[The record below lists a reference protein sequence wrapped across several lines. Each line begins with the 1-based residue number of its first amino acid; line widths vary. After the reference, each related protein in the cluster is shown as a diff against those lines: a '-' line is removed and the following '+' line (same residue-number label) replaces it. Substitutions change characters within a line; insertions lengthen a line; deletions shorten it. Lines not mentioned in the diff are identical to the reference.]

1 MRLFSNRSQMT
12 SKCGKNKK
20 VTCFL
25 WKKEARTMALL
36 VFLCQR
42 RDFVS
47 FVSTLSV
54 LLLLFFFFLFRFFF
68 FITYFVLLV
77 YRFRSKYHRYIFL
90 NLPPVSWRW
99 ICSPC
104 YLTSL
109 LGFSS
114 LSFYFPTKITL
125 LNAAFFPVKCW
136 VSPKKVPKFSVH
148 THYKWAMT

>member
-1 MRLFSNRSQMT
+1 MSAI
-12 SKCGKNKK
+12 
-20 VTCFL
+20 TCFL
-25 WKKEARTMALL
+25 WKKESQTMALL

-54 LLLLFFFFLFRFFF
+54 LLLLLLLLFIFF
-68 FITYFVLLV
+68 FITYFVLFV

-90 NLPPVSWRW
+90 NLPPVFWRW
-99 ICSPC
+99 IWSPC

-109 LGFSS
+109 LGFCS
-114 LSFYFPTKITL
+114 LSFYFPTKTIVF
-125 LNAAFFPVKCW
+125 NAAFFPVKCW

-148 THYKWAMT
+148 THYKSQLRLSWLMQSPID